1 MKLSKQKIFFIIIIS
16 FAFLIGCSRN
26 KSYIEDYEYGL
37 LYTSNS
43 GSVVS
48 LYDKQGENLGE
59 KNLNVSGI
67 TFGSFMK
74 NGIEVKDKLYYAAPL
89 AGSNQQDFVVEMDK
103 DKLSVS
109 KIKSTGVTPTFFSS
123 DGKYTFSGISSLNN
137 SQIIK
142 TDIEKNKVIGTNEL
156 EGQGINMIEDG
167 NQLYILSINH
177 NDSGKS
183 TSGNLYTIDKSSFK
197 VLNKIVVEDISF
209 TCDTA
214 KISNYIYILVTNDG
228 LDNKTNKVRR
238 ISLKDGSIKEFNL
251 PFKNLSKIHINNDD
265 IYIVESDVHREEIC
279 NNVAKLDIKTGEI
292 KSFNVEGNILSSII
306 ADNKFILSDGK
317 KVYVHNLNDFK
328 LEKEFDAKSYDNKVF
343 VSIFKK

>member
-1 MKLSKQKIFFIIIIS
+1 
-16 FAFLIGCSRN
+16 
-26 KSYIEDYEYGL
+26 
-37 LYTSNS
+37 
-43 GSVVS
+43 
-48 LYDKQGENLGE
+48 
-59 KNLNVSGI
+59 
-67 TFGSFMK
+67 
-74 NGIEVKDKLYYAAPL
+74 
-89 AGSNQQDFVVEMDK
+89 MDK

-109 KIKSTGVTPTFFSS
+109 KIKSTGVTPTFFLPMEIH
-123 DGKYTFSGISSLNN
+123 FSGISSLNN

-209 TCDTA
+209 TCDMA

-251 PFKNLSKIHINNDD
+251 PFKNLSK
-265 IYIVESDVHREEIC
+265 
-279 NNVAKLDIKTGEI
+279 
-292 KSFNVEGNILSSII
+292 
-306 ADNKFILSDGK
+306 FI
-317 KVYVHNLNDFK
+317 
-328 LEKEFDAKSYDNKVF
+328 
-343 VSIFKK
+343 